1 MGRWVLGRS
10 LPPLP
15 PLPPHGAPVRLEG
28 RVSEGTGIGGAQT
41 RLGLSKLRLEKAW
54 RWKGAGAPG
63 RPRFPSIR
71 APDQQLYARKAR
83 GAAMPKE
90 KRHPSCCIPARGPAH
105 RVLPGQVCRPSRLG
119 IWGGRNQPPVA
130 QGASVLKAHL
140 KGMWCL
146 HSEAPFSGAHQGL
159 RKNPIVTG
167 QKRLLSQRM
176 RSQAPSKDAVCL
188 LPRER
193 LPQTLGFVVQTSKLL
208 KHPATQ
214 WRKTQ
219 TPGSGFAQC

>member
-1 MGRWVLGRS
+1 M
-10 LPPLP
+10 
-15 PLPPHGAPVRLEG
+15 
-28 RVSEGTGIGGAQT
+28 
-41 RLGLSKLRLEKAW
+41 
-54 RWKGAGAPG
+54 
-63 RPRFPSIR
+63 
-71 APDQQLYARKAR
+71 
-83 GAAMPKE
+83 
-90 KRHPSCCIPARGPAH
+90 
-105 RVLPGQVCRPSRLG
+105 
-119 IWGGRNQPPVA
+119 
-130 QGASVLKAHL
+130 LKAHL